1 MDELIKLLWIAEPIA
16 CLAALG
22 LLLRT
27 GQLRRYATFSAFLSV
42 HVLSVAVLFPLANF
56 YKVLSLNGR
65 TAYILYS
72 DAYWFFYIVECAITF
87 FVIQSLFKLAME
99 PLKGLRWMGGLA
111 FRWAAFISILVA
123 VASAV
128 APHVGAMR
136 FFGTAI
142 TAITVFQRSES
153 VLILCLLAFLCIAAK
168 PLGLSLRSRIFGV
181 SLGFGMMAMMN
192 MLESA
197 WVTTGSTLFSGFNLI
212 KGTAIVA
219 SMLIWVV
226 YFALPEP
233 KRKLITLPIK
243 SPLLVWND
251 VAEALGCP
259 TPHVALNAGP
269 EMFAEGELEMIRMS
283 MHGVQQQ
290 RAS

>member
-1 MDELIKLLWIAEPIA
+1 MRMDELIKLLWIAEPIA
-16 CLAALG
+16 CLVALG
-22 LLLRT
+22 LMQRA
-27 GQLRRYATFSAFLSV
+27 GQLRRYATFTAFLSV
-42 HVLSVAVLFPLANF
+42 HVLSFVMLFPLMNF
-56 YKVLSLNGR
+56 YKVFSLNGR
-65 TAYILYS
+65 TAYMLYS
-72 DAYWFFYIVECAITF
+72 YAYWFFYIAECVIIF
-87 FVIQSLFKLAME
+87 FVIQSLFKMAME
-99 PLKGLRWMGGLA
+99 PLRGLRWMGGLA

-123 VASAV
+123 TASAV
-128 APHVGAMR
+128 APHVSGIR
-136 FFGTAI
+136 FWGTALS
-142 TAITVFQRSES
+142 VFLRSES
-153 VLILCLLAFLCIAAK
+153 VLVLSLLAFLSIAAK

-181 SLGFGMMAMMN
+181 SLGFGMMATVD
-192 MLESA
+192 MLQSA
-197 WVTTGSTLFSGFNLI
+197 WLVSGSHFFSAFNLV
-212 KGTAIVA
+212 KGVTVVA
-219 SMLIWVV
+219 SMMIWVV

-259 TPHVALNAGP
+259 TPHVAINAGP

>member
-1 MDELIKLLWIAEPIA
+1 MRMDELIKLLWIAEPIA

-27 GQLRRYATFSAFLSV
+27 RQLRRYATFTAFLSV
-42 HVLSVAVLFPLANF
+42 HVLSFAILFPLMNF

-65 TAYILYS
+65 TAYMLYS
-72 DAYWFFYIVECAITF
+72 YAYWFFYIAECVIIF
-87 FVIQSLFKLAME
+87 FVIQSLFKMAME
-99 PLKGLRWMGGLA
+99 PLRGLRWMGGLA

-123 VASAV
+123 VASAI
-128 APHVGAMR
+128 APHVGDLR
-136 FFGTAI
+136 FLGTAVS
-142 TAITVFQRSES
+142 VFQRSES
-153 VLILCLLAFLCIAAK
+153 ILILCLLAFLCIAAK
-168 PLGLSLRSRIFGV
+168 PLGLSHRSRIFGV
-181 SLGFGMMAMMN
+181 SLGFGVMATMD
-192 MLESA
+192 LVQSA
-197 WVTTGSTLFSGFNLI
+197 WLVNSAHFFSVFNLI
-212 KGTAIVA
+212 KGVA
-219 SMLIWVV
+219 DAAGMLIWVV

-259 TPHVALNAGP
+259 TPHVAINAGP

-283 MHGVQQQ
+283 MHGVQQ

>member
-16 CLAALG
+16 CVAALVLMG
-22 LLLRT
+22 KA
-27 GQLRRYATFSAFLSV
+27 GQLRRYAMFAFFLAA
-42 HVLSVAVLFPLANF
+42 HVLGFAVLFPLVNF
-56 YKVLSLNGR
+56 YKALSLNGQ
-65 TAYILYS
+65 TAYRIYA
-72 DAYWFFYIVECAITF
+72 DAYWSFYTVECLVIF
-87 FVIQSLFKLAME
+87 FVIQSLFKMAME
-99 PLKGLRWMGGLA
+99 PLKGLRWMGSLA
-111 FRWAAFISILVA
+111 FRWAAFVSILVA

-128 APHVGAMR
+128 APHVGRMR
-136 FFGTAI
+136 FLGTAI
-142 TAITVFQRSES
+142 AVFQRSES
-153 VLILCLLAFLCIAAK
+153 ILILCLLAFLCIAAK

-181 SLGFGMMAMMN
+181 SLGFGGMATMD
-192 MLESA
+192 LVQSA
-197 WVTTGSTLFSGFNLI
+197 WLVNTQHLFSAFNLI
-212 KGTAIVA
+212 KGLAVVA
-219 SMLIWVV
+219 SMMIWVV

-269 EMFAEGELEMIRMS
+269 DMFAEGELEMIRMS
-283 MHGVQQQ
+283 MHGVQHQ